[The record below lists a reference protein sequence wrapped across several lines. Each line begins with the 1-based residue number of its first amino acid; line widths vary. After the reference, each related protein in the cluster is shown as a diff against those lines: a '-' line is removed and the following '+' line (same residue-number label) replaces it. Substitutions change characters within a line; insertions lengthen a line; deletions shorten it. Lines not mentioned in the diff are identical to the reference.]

1 MADWQ
6 VFILLNGGQKMNVLI
21 DDAIVIAVGGLVAKE
36 ATALIIKLRAR
47 RNGNGK
53 DHVKGLLTD
62 IKGLGSLTL
71 EKVGGIEKEQGEIKL
86 TLKGVTTDM
95 VNFREKCMALDGQ
108 VKQVEERVFDHIRNG
123 G

>member
-1 MADWQ
+1 
-6 VFILLNGGQKMNVLI
+6 MNVLI

-53 DHVKGLLTD
+53 DQIKGLLTD

>member
-1 MADWQ
+1 
-6 VFILLNGGQKMNVLI
+6 MNVLI

-53 DHVKGLLTD
+53 DQIKGLLTD

-71 EKVGGIEKEQGEIKL
+71 EKVGGIEKEQGEIKI

>member
-1 MADWQ
+1 
-6 VFILLNGGQKMNVLI
+6 MNVLI

-36 ATALIIKLRAR
+36 ATTLIMKLRAR

-53 DHVKGLLTD
+53 DHIAGLLSD
-62 IKGLGSLTL
+62 IKGQGKLTL
-71 EKVGGIEKEQGEIKL
+71 DKVGGIEKEQGEIKI

>member
-1 MADWQ
+1 
-6 VFILLNGGQKMNVLI
+6 MNVLI

-53 DHVKGLLTD
+53 VGAAQIAGLLTD
-62 IKGLGSLTL
+62 IKGVGKLTL
-71 EKVGGIEKEQGEIKL
+71 EKVGGIEREQGEIKI

-95 VNFREKCMALDGQ
+95 INFKEKCLSLDGQ
-108 VKQVEERVFDHIRNG
+108 VKQVDERLFDHIRNG

>member
-1 MADWQ
+1 
-6 VFILLNGGQKMNVLI
+6 MNVLI

-71 EKVGGIEKEQGEIKL
+71 EKVGGIEKEQGEIKI

-95 VNFREKCMALDGQ
+95 INFREKCLALDGQ

>member
-1 MADWQ
+1 
-6 VFILLNGGQKMNVLI
+6 MNVLI
-21 DDAIVIAVGGLVAKE
+21 DDAIVIAVCGLVAKE

-53 DHVKGLLTD
+53 DQIKGLLTD

-71 EKVGGIEKEQGEIKL
+71 EKVGGIEKEQGEIKI

>member
-1 MADWQ
+1 
-6 VFILLNGGQKMNVLI
+6 MNVLI

-53 DHVKGLLTD
+53 GYNSQLTGLLTD
-62 IKGLGSLTL
+62 IKGQGALTL
-71 EKVGGIEKEQGEIKL
+71 EKVGSIEKEQGEIKI

-95 VNFREKCMALDGQ
+95 VNFRDKCLALDGQ
-108 VKQVEERVFDHIRNG
+108 VKQVDGRLYDHIRNG

>member
-1 MADWQ
+1 
-6 VFILLNGGQKMNVLI
+6 MNVLI

-36 ATALIIKLRAR
+36 VTALIIKLRVR

-53 DHVKGLLTD
+53 DHIKGLLTD
-62 IKGLGSLTL
+62 IKGQGSLTL
-71 EKVGGIEKEQGEIKL
+71 EKVSSIEREQGEIKL

-95 VNFREKCMALDGQ
+95 ANVKEKCLNLDNQ
-108 VKQVEERVFDHIRNG
+108 VKQVEVRMFDHVRNG